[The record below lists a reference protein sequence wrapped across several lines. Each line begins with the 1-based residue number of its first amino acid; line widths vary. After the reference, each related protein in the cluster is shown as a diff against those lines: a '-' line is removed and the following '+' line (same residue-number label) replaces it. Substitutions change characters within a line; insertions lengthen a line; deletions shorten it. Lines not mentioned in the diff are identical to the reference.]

1 MYYSLLLHTYFRVC
15 VCFSVPPIS
24 RLPTLSVSASS
35 GGENQAS
42 FSCFA
47 KGFSPNSFQFKWQ
60 KNEGDVTNKIDE
72 IVTSSEERD
81 DNGTKVYSAASVL
94 LVESSEW
101 NKGTTFTCLFEG
113 KGEGNIPR
121 FVNSSVTHNNDIPCK
136 RE

>member
-1 MYYSLLLHTYFRVC
+1 MYHSLLLHTYFRVC

-35 GGENQAS
+35 GGENLAS

-47 KGFSPNSFQFKWQ
+47 KGFSPNTYQFKWL
-60 KNEGDVTNKIDE
+60 KNEEDITKKIDE
-72 IVTSSEERD
+72 IMTASEERV

-101 NKGTTFTCLFEG
+101 VMGTTFTCLFEG
-113 KGEGNIPR
+113 RGEGDIPR
-121 FVNSSVTHNNDIPCK
+121 FVNSSVTYRPVIPPS
-136 RE
+136 E